1 MLIAGDIGGTKTVL
15 AIYSPAKGVRSPLAE
30 KTFPSGDYGSFEA
43 LARDFLA
50 EADLPVSHGCFGVAG
65 PVVGGRVKVMNL
77 PWIMEEGALRQA
89 LGLASVRIIN
99 DVEAVA
105 CSVSALDAEDLVSL
119 NGGER
124 VEHGPIAVVAPG
136 TGLGIGFLLWDGA
149 RYRAHASEGGHGDFA
164 PDGDLEAGLHRNLRE
179 KFGHVSWER
188 VCSGMGIA
196 HIYEYL
202 RETGVGRDSAA
213 RVEAIAA
220 AGDITPV
227 VVDAAVAHA
236 SEDDRCRRAMEIFV
250 STLARKAGNVA
261 LTVMATGGVYLGG
274 GIPPRIL
281 PLLEGG
287 RFMRPFADKGRT
299 SEILG
304 RMPVQVIMNPATAL
318 LGAARHGLDAMAL

>member
-15 AIYSPAKGVRSPLAE
+15 AIYSPQKGVKSPLVE
-30 KTFPSGDYGSFEA
+30 KTFPSGDYVSFEA
-43 LARDFLA
+43 LVRDFLA
-50 EADLPVSHGCFGVAG
+50 EADLPLSHGCFGVAG

-89 LGLASVRIIN
+89 LGLESVRIIN

-105 CSVSALDAEDLVSL
+105 YSLSALASEDLVSL
-119 NGGER
+119 NRGER

-149 RYRAHASEGGHGDFA
+149 RYRAHASEGGHCDFA
-164 PDGDLEAGLHRNLRE
+164 PAGDLESGLHRSLRE

-213 RVEAIAA
+213 HVEAIDAA
-220 AGDITPV
+220 ADMTPV
-227 VVDAAVAHA
+227 VVEAAVSHTSA
-236 SEDDRCRRAMEIFV
+236 DDRCGRAMEIFV

-261 LTVMATGGVYLGG
+261 LMIMATGGVYLGG
-274 GIPPRIL
+274 GLPPRIL
-281 PLLEGG
+281 PRLEGG

-304 RMPVQVIMNPATAL
+304 RMPVQVIMNPAAAL
-318 LGAARHGLDAMAL
+318 LGAARHGLDAMEF